1 MRVCP
6 ILQFNA
12 ACQAYL
18 CINLLE
24 LLDPVRKGNDL
35 GGTDEG
41 EVEGVEEEH
50 HILPSIVGQFD
61 LEQNCYKYYSTR
73 LAQIHCNP
81 TSLNSPLTTAVP
93 LNSGAFIWG
102 CSDAIMDFLGNE
114 TLKPNF
120 WLMLKMLF
128 LFRRQ

>member
-1 MRVCP
+1 MCP

-41 EVEGVEEEH
+41 EVEGVEVDY
-50 HILPSIVGQFD
+50 HIFSSIVSQ
-61 LEQNCYKYYSTR
+61 
-73 LAQIHCNP
+73 
-81 TSLNSPLTTAVP
+81 
-93 LNSGAFIWG
+93 
-102 CSDAIMDFLGNE
+102 
-114 TLKPNF
+114 
-120 WLMLKMLF
+120 
-128 LFRRQ
+128 

>member
-35 GGTDEG
+35 CGTDEG
-41 EVEGVEEEH
+41 EVEGVEVDY
-50 HILPSIVGQFD
+50 HILSSIVSQ
-61 LEQNCYKYYSTR
+61 
-73 LAQIHCNP
+73 
-81 TSLNSPLTTAVP
+81 
-93 LNSGAFIWG
+93 
-102 CSDAIMDFLGNE
+102 
-114 TLKPNF
+114 
-120 WLMLKMLF
+120 
-128 LFRRQ
+128 